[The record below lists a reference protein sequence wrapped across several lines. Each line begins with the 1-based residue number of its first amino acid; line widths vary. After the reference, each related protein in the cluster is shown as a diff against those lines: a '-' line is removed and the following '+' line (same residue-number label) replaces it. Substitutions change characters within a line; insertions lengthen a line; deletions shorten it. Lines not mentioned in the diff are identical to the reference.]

1 MKQKSDV
8 KNLYNS
14 LQSYI
19 NQGCNGCNNCVSNK
33 DICMMIVE
41 LKIKLKQVMK
51 EGQDEVQNTQS

>member
-14 LQSYI
+14 LQNYI

-51 EGQDEVQNTQS
+51 EGQDEV

>member
-19 NQGCNGCNNCVSNK
+19 NKGCNGCNNCVSSK

-51 EGQDEVQNTQS
+51 EGQDEV